1 MNVVYTARQMKRRYE
16 VWFLRC
22 GLADG
27 RGAWWLRYLLL
38 NLGRGG
44 AARNHRPN
52 LCKFGLPGSRAKASR
67 RHSSKAI
74 PPRALQLSSRRQ
86 LPFHLR
92 IAESGIEEGTC
103 WGEPQGGRARDFV
116 EAAVSLAVR
125 RGAERQGWIGFSK
138 SPHSNALFSGEI
150 HLTAGLFPGR
160 PSASACK
167 DTTADTATA
176 RTGAGCT
183 RIFPGRRAPSV
194 RWRRWFTTCLSALCF
209 AKRCCGTRVRPR
221 L

>member
-44 AARNHRPN
+44 AARSHRPN

-92 IAESGIEEGTC
+92 IAESAIEEGTC

-116 EAAVSLAVR
+116 EAAYHSQFGVVLSDKDGSVFRNR
-125 RGAERQGWIGFSK
+125 RT
-138 SPHSNALFSGEI
+138 P
-150 HLTAGLFPGR
+150 T
-160 PSASACK
+160 
-167 DTTADTATA
+167 
-176 RTGAGCT
+176 
-183 RIFPGRRAPSV
+183 
-194 RWRRWFTTCLSALCF
+194 LCF
-209 AKRCCGTRVRPR
+209 PARFI
-221 L
+221 